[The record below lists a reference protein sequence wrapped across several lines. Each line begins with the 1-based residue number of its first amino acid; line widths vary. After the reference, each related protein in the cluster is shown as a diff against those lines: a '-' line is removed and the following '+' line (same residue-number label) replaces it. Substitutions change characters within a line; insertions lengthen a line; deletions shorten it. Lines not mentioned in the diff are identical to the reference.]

1 MVLGEEKGVECEV
14 SVDGMRLEHVS
25 EFKYFGCVLD
35 ESSTDEAEYRRKVAS
50 GMGIAGVLRSLISA
64 KGLQLECARVVHK
77 SLLVP
82 VLMYGS
88 EALIWNKKEKSR
100 IGVVQMDNLKGLLVI
115 RKRGLKG
122 ISRKETGNSP
132 RGGNRRVIDYTTRG
146 ITQRPSIAKG

>member
-88 EALIWNKKEKSR
+88 EALVWKKENSR
-100 IGVVQMDNLKGLLVI
+100 IRVVQMDNLKGLLGI
-115 RKRGLKG
+115 RKMDKVP
-122 ISRKETGNSP
+122 K
-132 RGGNRRVIDYTTRG
+132 
-146 ITQRPSIAKG
+146 